1 MFDRKY
7 RGSPLVEIEG
17 LFTHFA
23 KADEEDKEY
32 TEMQVKLFQQV
43 LKKFK
48 AKNINVPLVH
58 SSNSAG
64 TMDQLS
70 IYPRSFFEDNRD
82 SEILSRVGISLYGL
96 KPSDEMLNPQ
106 DIKLKE
112 VLSWKTKIIH
122 VKDLKPGQRI
132 SYGGTYTTSRK
143 PRTVIATM
151 PVGYA
156 DGFRR
161 LLSGPDSLEDRWKV
175 LVRGTECEVVGRVCM
190 DMTMIDVSE
199 ICSQGKVTEGE
210 EVVLLGKQG
219 SREISCDDFASRLK
233 TINYEVTCLV
243 GKRVPRVY
251 LSNNSWTAYQSFDN
265 FVFRDDLPLDLPP
278 PHSIQ

>member
-1 MFDRKY
+1 MIDRKY
-7 RGSPLVEIEG
+7 LGSALVEIEG

-32 TEMQVKLFQQV
+32 TEMQVKLFRKV

-48 AKNINVPLVH
+48 AKNINVPLIH
-58 SSNSAG
+58 CSNSAG

-70 IYPRSFFEDNRD
+70 IYPRSFFEDNKD
-82 SEILSRVGISLYGL
+82 SEILSRIGISLYGL
-96 KPSDEMLNPQ
+96 KPSGDMENPEG
-106 DIKLKE
+106 IKLKE
-112 VLSWKTKIIH
+112 VLSWKSKIVH
-122 VKDLKPGQRI
+122 VKDLKPGQSI

-143 PRTVIATM
+143 PRTVIATL
-151 PVGYA
+151 PLGYA

-161 LLSGPDSLEDRWKV
+161 LLSGPDSLKDKWKV
-175 LVRGTECEVVGRVCM
+175 LVRGVECEVVGRVCM

-199 ICSQGKVTEGE
+199 ISSQGKVSEGE
-210 EVVLLGKQG
+210 EVVLLGRQG
-219 SREISCDDFASRLK
+219 SAEISCDDFASRLK

-251 LSNNSWTAYQSFDN
+251 ISNNSWTAYQSFDN
-265 FVFRDDLPLDLPP
+265 LVFRDDLPLALPS
-278 PHSIQ
+278 PHPFQ